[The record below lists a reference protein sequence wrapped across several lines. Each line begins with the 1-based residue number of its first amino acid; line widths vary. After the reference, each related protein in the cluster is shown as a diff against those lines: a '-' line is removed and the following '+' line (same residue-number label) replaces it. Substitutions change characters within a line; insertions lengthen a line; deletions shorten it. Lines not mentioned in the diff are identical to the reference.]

1 MSMEK
6 PSLSFLGFL
15 FFKPLQ
21 RGVTKAS
28 LRAGFGI
35 QTTPATPVISNNAQL
50 AGFKGQLNEVVT
62 MTKAEMIQYLMS
74 RYQVSY
80 RIAQDALSDND
91 WDLMMAAGDIRDEL
105 NAEV

>member
-1 MSMEK
+1 MTK
-6 PSLSFLGFL
+6 NTVLSVDENTVLSVNLSHPNNTGN
-15 FFKPLQ
+15 
-21 RGVTKAS
+21 
-28 LRAGFGI
+28 AGRK
-35 QTTPATPVISNNAQL
+35 SNAQL

>member
-1 MSMEK
+1 MNYCKIKNVLLVLYIDE
-6 PSLSFLGFL
+6 
-15 FFKPLQ
+15 PL
-21 RGVTKAS
+21 VHYH
-28 LRAGFGI
+28 LI
-35 QTTPATPVISNNAQL
+35 QTTTLAPVIGNNAPL
-50 AGFKGQLNEVVT
+50 PSDKGQLNEVVT

>member
-1 MSMEK
+1 MNT
-6 PSLSFLGFL
+6 FCI
-15 FFKPLQ
+15 FKSSKQHQSPHSGWESENVPLP
-21 RGVTKAS
+21 GD
-28 LRAGFGI
+28 
-35 QTTPATPVISNNAQL
+35 
-50 AGFKGQLNEVVT
+50 KGQLNEVVT

>member
-1 MSMEK
+1 
-6 PSLSFLGFL
+6 
-15 FFKPLQ
+15 
-21 RGVTKAS
+21 
-28 LRAGFGI
+28 
-35 QTTPATPVISNNAQL
+35 
-50 AGFKGQLNEVVT
+50 
-62 MTKAEMIQYLMS
+62 MTKTEMIQYLMG